1 VQAIASVPGAGDGLM
16 LGELPPEAVDAFV
29 DAAGAG
35 AAFPLVSAELRH
47 LGGELGRARPGNG
60 ALASINAQYA
70 MFAVGMAP
78 VPELERAVMA
88 QVGTVKQALAPW
100 AAPHMYLNFA
110 ETQGSR
116 ARFWTEH
123 AYQRL
128 RRIKAAVDPG
138 DMIRANH
145 PVPPAR

>member
-1 VQAIASVPGAGDGLM
+1 
-16 LGELPPEAVDAFV
+16 
-29 DAAGAG
+29 
-35 AAFPLVSAELRH
+35 
-47 LGGELGRARPGNG
+47 
-60 ALASINAQYA
+60 
-70 MFAVGMAP
+70 
-78 VPELERAVMA
+78 
-88 QVGTVKQALAPW
+88 
-100 AAPHMYLNFA
+100 MYLNFA
-110 ETQGSR
+110 ETQGAR

>member
-1 VQAIASVPGAGDGLM
+1 MSADTRRIVVLGSAMVGKTAEGQTSFASALYTLAP
-16 LGELPPEAVDAFV
+16 
-29 DAAGAG
+29 
-35 AAFPLVSAELRH
+35 FPLVSAELRH

-60 ALASINAQYA
+60 ALASIDAQYA
-70 MFAVGMAP
+70 LFAVGMAP

-100 AAPHMYLNFA
+100 ASPQMYLNFA

-116 ARFWTEH
+116 GRFWTEH